1 MKSLKSIIFILL
13 TLSSIN
19 VFAGCGNNIATY
31 TKNINFGNV
40 TVQRDVPAG
49 TVVATQSVLGDINFT
64 CSGTAMNTYHE
75 VIYTGLTSFGN
86 NVYQIGVSGYGIRVS
101 ENGSGGDFHHYF
113 PIDINGWNDN
123 TGTYSTNLYKFEL
136 VKTSEP
142 AESGAIRTGVIADT
156 SIFNQFYIGKFNI
169 TGGTITTLACSLST
183 PNMSFPI
190 GDIPASSFGSAPGTT
205 PAGAQN
211 TQYLGL
217 NCNPG
222 ANINVSLSG
231 TQNPD
236 VSTPGVLALSGQGNA
251 GVAKGVGVQLLYKGE
266 PLELNNRIVLKK
278 SSGGEEIFPLVA
290 RYYQTRTS
298 VTTGSANASAT
309 LAITYQ

>member
-19 VFAGCGNNIATY
+19 VFAGCVNNIAAY

-64 CSGTAMNTYHE
+64 CTGPAMNTYHE
-75 VIYTGLTSFGN
+75 VMYTGLTSFGN

-101 ENGSGGDFHHYF
+101 ENGPGGDFHHYF
-113 PIDINGWNDN
+113 PIEINGWNDN

-142 AESGAIRTGVIADT
+142 AQSGAIRTGVIADT
-156 SIFNQFYIGKFNI
+156 SMFNQFYIGTFNI

-190 GDIPASSFGSAPGTT
+190 GNIPASSFGSAPGTT

-231 TQNPD
+231 KQNPD

-251 GVAKGVGVQLLYKGE
+251 GVAKGVGVQLLYKGT
-266 PLELNNRIVLKK
+266 PLALNNRIVLKK

-309 LAITYQ
+309 LTITYQ